1 MQKVQ
6 TMLADTLSPLHDANF
21 RTYMLGQSIS
31 LIGTWMQN
39 TAQGWLV
46 WQLTGSEQALGVVTA
61 LGFAPLFFVA
71 PFAGVMSDRMD
82 RRRVILVTQV
92 MAMLLAF
99 VLATLVQTNLAQF
112 WHVLVIALA
121 LGIVGAVDFPAQS
134 AFIGDL
140 AGLSQVRKA
149 SALNASM
156 IQLGRMLGPAFAGML
171 IAVAGLAPAFWING
185 LSFLAVIATL
195 LIVRAEQVRRP
206 SSGNPL
212 AELAE
217 AVRFVQGQ
225 PRIQDLLLCVFLLP
239 MFVISATS
247 LFPSLASEVLKGGP
261 ETLGL
266 LNAAGG
272 AGALLGALFTAPQ
285 LARMPQVGTAVLGFV
300 LWAGVWLALAGIAAS
315 LPLVLICVAL
325 LSIALPT
332 IIAGSNGL
340 IQMLAPPHMRARLI
354 SLWIMVSFGAQ
365 PLGGLWGG
373 FLAERY
379 GVQTT
384 LTVNGLILIGAAALI
399 FLLRPEFRRW
409 KVLEA
414 NL

>member
-1 MQKVQ
+1 
-6 TMLADTLSPLHDANF
+6 
-21 RTYMLGQSIS
+21 
-31 LIGTWMQN
+31 
-39 TAQGWLV
+39 
-46 WQLTGSEQALGVVTA
+46 
-61 LGFAPLFFVA
+61 
-71 PFAGVMSDRMD
+71 
-82 RRRVILVTQV
+82 

-99 VLATLVQTNLAQF
+99 VLAVLVQTNLAQF

-206 SSGNPL
+206 SSGKPL
-212 AELAE
+212 GELAE

-247 LFPSLASEVLKGGP
+247 LFPSLASDALLGGP

-300 LWAGVWLALAGIAAS
+300 LWAGVWLALAGVATS
-315 LPLVLICVAL
+315 LPLVLLCVAL

-332 IIAGSNGL
+332 VIAGSNGL
-340 IQMLAPPHMRARLI
+340 IQMLAPPQMRARLI

-373 FLAERY
+373 FLAERF

-409 KVLEA
+409 KVQTT
-414 NL
+414 